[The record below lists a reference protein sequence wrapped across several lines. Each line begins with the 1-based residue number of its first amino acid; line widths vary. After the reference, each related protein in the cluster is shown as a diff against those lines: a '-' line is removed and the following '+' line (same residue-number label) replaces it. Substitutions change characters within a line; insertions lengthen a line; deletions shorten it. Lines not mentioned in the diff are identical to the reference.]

1 MVCFGLFGL
10 DSLGGLH
17 KLAHIW
23 DVSLTLSEMER
34 EKILKINNIEKL
46 GAYVVDCMGIIM
58 ICVVFITY
66 LVKAV
71 VSACLPI
78 T

>member
-10 DSLGGLH
+10 DSLEGLH

-23 DVSLTLSEMER
+23 DVSEMER
-34 EKILKINNIEKL
+34 EKILKIYNIEKL
-46 GAYVVDCMGIIM
+46 GAFVVDCMGIIM